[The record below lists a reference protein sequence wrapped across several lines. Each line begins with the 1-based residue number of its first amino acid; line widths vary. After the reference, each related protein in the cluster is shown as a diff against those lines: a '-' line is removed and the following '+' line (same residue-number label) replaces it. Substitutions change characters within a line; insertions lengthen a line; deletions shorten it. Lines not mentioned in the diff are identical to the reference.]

1 MLITGSTA
9 THLWQR
15 LIREAQDDLNCPLGE
30 ELEAYLVLTLGHYT
44 RQPALGQRILSL
56 DYLNAMQPTSNGIGN
71 STGHVQALR
80 EVGDHCLLTSGLFPQ
95 RARRRRVQ
103 VSYYVDLG
111 RSAYDSLSMSM
122 NNTWSRLYQ
131 QMSEGFVVLMDILQA
146 MRPREEMP
154 AWLSPLEAHELWR
167 DTGARVA
174 RRVLTDTS
182 VDADPAAGMALSQRR
197 Q

>member
-9 THLWQR
+9 TQLWQR
-15 LIREAQDDLNCPLGE
+15 LIREAQDELNCPLGE
-30 ELEAYLVLTLGHYT
+30 ELESYLVLMLGHYT
-44 RQPALGQRILSL
+44 RQSALGHRILSL
-56 DYLNAMQPTSNGIGN
+56 DYLKVVQSSGNRIAN
-71 STGHVQALR
+71 STGHAQTLR

-111 RSAYDSLSMSM
+111 RSAYSSLSMSV
-122 NNTWSRLYQ
+122 NQAWSRFYQ
-131 QMSEGFVVLMDILQA
+131 QMSEAFVMLMDVLQA

-154 AWLSPLEAHELWR
+154 RWLPPLEAHELWC

-174 RRVLTDTS
+174 RRILTDTS
-182 VDADPAAGMALSQRR
+182 TDAHPVAEMALSQLRH
-197 Q
+197 

>member
-44 RQPALGQRILSL
+44 HQAALGHRILSL
-56 DYLNAMQPTSNGIGN
+56 DYLNAMQPAGN
-71 STGHVQALR
+71 STGHAQALR

-182 VDADPAAGMALSQRR
+182 VDGDPVTAKVFSQLRH
-197 Q
+197 